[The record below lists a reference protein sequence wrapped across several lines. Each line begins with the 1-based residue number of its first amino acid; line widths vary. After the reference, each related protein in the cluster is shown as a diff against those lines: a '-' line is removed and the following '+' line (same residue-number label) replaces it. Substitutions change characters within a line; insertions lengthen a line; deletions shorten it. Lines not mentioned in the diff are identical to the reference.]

1 MKILICLLIIG
12 FTLFFKP
19 TPHQPIKPLVVKT
32 EIKKTEKTPEFE
44 KLSDSELTEYNQLVW
59 KRAEVIKNRI
69 FKKYYNK
76 YGKAAI

>member
-1 MKILICLLIIG
+1 MKLIICLLVIG
-12 FTLFFKP
+12 LALFFKP
-19 TPHQPIKPLVVKT
+19 NPHNPMKPLVVKT
-32 EIKKTEKTPEFE
+32 ETKRTEKIPEFE

>member
-1 MKILICLLIIG
+1 MKIIICLLVSGLI
-12 FTLFFKP
+12 FLFKSNP
-19 TPHQPIKPLVVKT
+19 PNSLKPLVVKPET
-32 EIKKTEKTPEFE
+32 KKTEKVPEFE

-59 KRAEVIKNRI
+59 KRAELIKNRI